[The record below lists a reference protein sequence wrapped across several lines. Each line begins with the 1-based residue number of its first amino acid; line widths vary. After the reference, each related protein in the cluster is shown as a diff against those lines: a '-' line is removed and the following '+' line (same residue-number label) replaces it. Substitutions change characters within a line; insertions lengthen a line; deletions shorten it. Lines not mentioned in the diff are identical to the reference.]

1 MDYRLIKGVSMEEV
15 IRAYESQKG
24 KDKPFSIEDK
34 YVCSLEPGSNLRSAG
49 TLQKSVFEFSR
60 DTNFN
65 NNDNLYLV
73 VNSKMNWSD
82 QPQKY
87 AVVVVLESED
97 CLLYTSCVIDSGIFM
112 QHPLFRGVIGD
123 SKTFYCSDDYR
134 DNSNDYD
141 GHGTAVASICE
152 YGAVSYTHLDV
163 YKRQILFSAAA
174 RWLGEILPQPINA

>member
-1 MDYRLIKGVSMEEV
+1 LTRCTLL
-15 IRAYESQKG
+15 G

-97 CLLYTSCVIDSGIFM
+97 EELRIYNIIKERIEQTITTRIRV
-112 QHPLFRGVIGD
+112 
-123 SKTFYCSDDYR
+123 
-134 DNSNDYD
+134 
-141 GHGTAVASICE
+141 
-152 YGAVSYTHLDV
+152 
-163 YKRQILFSAAA
+163 
-174 RWLGEILPQPINA
+174 